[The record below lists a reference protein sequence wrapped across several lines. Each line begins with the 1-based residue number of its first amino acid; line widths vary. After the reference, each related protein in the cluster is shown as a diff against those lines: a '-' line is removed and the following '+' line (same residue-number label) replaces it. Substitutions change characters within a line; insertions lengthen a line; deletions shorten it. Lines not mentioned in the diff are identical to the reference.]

1 MSKQLSCVCMRPGV
15 RMRARAQVGVHARVH
30 IALVAFIGG
39 AVPKVGASAA
49 RIIIATIV

>member
-1 MSKQLSCVCMRPGV
+1 MSSVCMRPGV
-15 RMRARAQVGVHARVH
+15 RMRARAQVGVHARIH